1 MLGGERIADRV
12 LTALR
17 GATSEQLVVANDPA
31 ASQWFAGVPIVPD
44 DEPGLG
50 PLAGLATALRAAGG
64 RDVLVAAWDMPFVT
78 AELLG
83 ELRRRGE
90 EGASVVVPMHGV
102 EHRMEPLCAWYA
114 ARALEPCLALL
125 AAGSRRAGALF
136 ETLPGASTLA
146 GAALAR
152 FGDQARLFTSVD
164 SPAKLVEQ

>member
-17 GATSEQLVVANDPA
+17 GATSEQLVVAND
-31 ASQWFAGVPIVPD
+31 
-44 DEPGLG
+44 
-50 PLAGLATALRAAGG
+50 
-64 RDVLVAAWDMPFVT
+64 
-78 AELLG
+78 
-83 ELRRRGE
+83 
-90 EGASVVVPMHGV
+90 
-102 EHRMEPLCAWYA
+102 RMEPLCAWYA

-164 SPAKLVEQ
+164 SPAKLVELGGDLSSADA